1 MWPGSEPVKQG
12 VRVDTAKGRRG
23 LGTHSS
29 TRSDGRSAD
38 ALRPLSIEIGFQRNP
53 EGSVIIATGGTRVLI
68 AASVEEGV
76 KEFLKGSGKGWVTAE
91 YAMHPRANPE
101 RQRREGRNGS
111 VGGRTMEIERLI
123 GRALRAAIV
132 PEKLGERTVR
142 IDCDVLDAD
151 GGTRTASITGGYVAL
166 VLALD
171 SLRKRGLIEPGVLC
185 EPVAAVSVGLCN
197 GVALLDLCY
206 VEDRDAQVDLNLAAT
221 ASGRIIEV
229 QGTAEGEPMTRQEHD
244 ALLDRALLGVAGLVE
259 GQRRALEQAG
269 VDVARLLEHA

>member
-1 MWPGSEPVKQG
+1 VAAEAGEPSVTK
-12 VRVDTAKGRRG
+12 
-23 LGTHSS
+23 
-29 TRSDGRSAD
+29 TRKDGRSAS
-38 ALRPLSIEIGFQRNP
+38 ALRPLHIETGVQKNP
-53 EGSVIIATGGTRVLI
+53 EGSVLI

-76 KEFLKGSGKGWVTAE
+76 KDFLKGSGRGWVTGE
-91 YAMHPRANPE
+91 YAMHPRANPD
-101 RQRREGRNGS
+101 RKRREGRNGQ

-171 SLRKRGLIEPGVLC
+171 SLRRRGLCEPGVLR
-185 EPVAAVSVGLCN
+185 EPVAAVSVGLCQ

-206 VEDRDAQVDLNLAAT
+206 EEDRDAQVDGNLAAT
-221 ASGRIIEV
+221 ASGRISEV
-229 QGTAEGEPMTRQEHD
+229 QGTAEGEPLTRAEHD
-244 ALLDRALLGVAGLVE
+244 ALVVRAQAGIGQLVE
-259 GQRRALEQAG
+259 HQQVALEQAG
-269 VDVARLLEHA
+269 ADVARLLGRS